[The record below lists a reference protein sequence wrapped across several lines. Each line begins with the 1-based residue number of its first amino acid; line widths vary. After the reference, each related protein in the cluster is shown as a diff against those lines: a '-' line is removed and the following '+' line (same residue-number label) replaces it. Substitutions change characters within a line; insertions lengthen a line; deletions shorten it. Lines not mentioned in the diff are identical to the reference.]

1 MIMKREQLIGEIG
14 RLKKGSLIVECTME
28 EKMFLIS
35 LRNVKLLVLVVFFIL
50 ITVNGGVKSFA
61 QGNVDKG
68 INKCF
73 EQKLSII
80 LYK

>member
-1 MIMKREQLIGEIG
+1 
-14 RLKKGSLIVECTME
+14 
-28 EKMFLIS
+28 MFLIS